1 MMIIPPELGYGEAG
15 AGDVIPGGAT
25 LYFITKLQV
34 SQTVGWLTMCILTAG
49 AQQAGS
55 GRRLQRG

>member
-1 MMIIPPELGYGEAG
+1 MGRSCPGEQVVMIIPPELGYGEAG

-34 SQTVGWLTMCILTAG
+34 SQTVG
-49 AQQAGS
+49 
-55 GRRLQRG
+55 

>member
-1 MMIIPPELGYGEAG
+1 MIIPPELGYGEAG

-34 SQTVGWLTMCILTAG
+34 SQTVG
-49 AQQAGS
+49 
-55 GRRLQRG
+55 